1 MNTATVRLLSIVVV
15 VVVYLTLVRE
25 TAGHHFLLRAVVGVM
40 VAGQVATTV
49 VVFLLVKLSD
59 GYHMVAFAVPA
70 LLAFY
75 LQNLALIILQLL

>member
-40 VAGQVATTV
+40 VAGQVAITV
-49 VVFLLVKLSD
+49 VVLLVKLSD
-59 GYHMVAFAVPA
+59 GDHMVAFAVPA